1 MQLEGTDQ
9 ADADLLALVLQKD
22 ASAELCL
29 AALSAAL
36 EAPRCSALKSAAD
49 IVMERFA
56 EDATVPLRF
65 VEALLEASGQK
76 VGPSADSALLRL
88 LDATIQGVRMR
99 RKSVY
104 ATRETGAS

>member
-9 ADADLLALVLQKD
+9 ADAELLAAVLQKD

-36 EAPRCSALKSAAD
+36 KAPRCSALKSAAD

-56 EDATVPLRF
+56 EDATVPLRI
-65 VEALLEASGQK
+65 VEALLEASRERVSHFAGFYT
-76 VGPSADSALLRL
+76 ADAP
-88 LDATIQGVRMR
+88 
-99 RKSVY
+99 
-104 ATRETGAS
+104 